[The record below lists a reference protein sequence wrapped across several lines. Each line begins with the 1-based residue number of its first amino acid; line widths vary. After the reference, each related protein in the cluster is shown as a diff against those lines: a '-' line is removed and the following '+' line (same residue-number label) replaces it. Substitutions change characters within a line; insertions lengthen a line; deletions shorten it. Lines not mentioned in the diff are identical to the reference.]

1 MRIPTLQQAKNYL
14 DEAQA
19 RNPGP
24 WVAHSYVVAQAAKT
38 IATHHPQMN
47 PDWAY
52 ILGYLHDI
60 GRREGVR
67 DLRHLLDGYRFLQ
80 AQGFEDA
87 ARICLTHGL
96 PSKTLKTTAGTW
108 DCSSEDIRFVQ
119 AYLARIEYTLY
130 DKLIQL
136 CDALALPSG
145 FCLLEKRFIDVAL
158 RRGTTE
164 HTVSVWQAY
173 FRIQQEFEAVM
184 GRSVYSVLPGVVKN
198 TFGCIPQIQTE
209 EAKEKTDL

>member
-1 MRIPTLQQAKNYL
+1 MNIPTLQNARAYL
-14 DEAQA
+14 QDAQG

-24 WVAHSYVVAQAAKT
+24 WFEHSLVVAQAAKT
-38 IATHHPQMN
+38 IATYHPHLD
-47 PDWAY
+47 PDCAY

-60 GRREGVR
+60 GRREGVT

-80 AQGFEDA
+80 AQGFDDA

-96 PSKTLKTTAGTW
+96 PTKTLRTTAGTW
-108 DCSSEDIRFVQ
+108 DCSPEDVRFVQ
-119 AYLARIEYTLY
+119 DYLAAIEYTPY

-158 RRGTTE
+158 RRGTTD

-173 FRIQQEFEAVM
+173 FRIQQEFEAVL
-184 GRSVYSVLPGVVKN
+184 GRSVYSVLPGVVEN
-198 TFGCIPQIQTE
+198 TFGFNPLSTGQE
-209 EAKEKTDL
+209 R